1 MRGILRGV
9 GIFFLI
15 CTTTLVVLAMASW
28 PPEGLFFGLP
38 FLFLIPALLCGIVGG
53 LLLLLTRGPRGLP
66 PTQEGGGC
74 T

>member
-1 MRGILRGV
+1 VRRILRGI

-15 CTTTLVVLAMASW
+15 CAATLVALAIAAW

-38 FLFLIPALLCGIVGG
+38 FLFLIPALFCGIVGG
-53 LLLLLTRGPRGLP
+53 LLLLFTRGPRGLP

-74 T
+74 R